1 MGLGETK
8 AQIAAACSE
17 ARREA
22 SAVTLVAV
30 SKFQQLEKVEKLLD
44 QGQRIFGEN
53 RVQEAEEKFPALRAK
68 YPDIELH
75 FIGHLQT
82 NKAKDAVRIF
92 DVIETV
98 DRPELAEALKRE
110 MDKQRRELPCFIQV
124 NTGNEEQKG
133 GVARKDLAALYHACK
148 ELKLNITGLMCIPP
162 VDDIPDLHFA
172 LLHKLAGKLG
182 LKHLSM
188 GMSADFDAAIK
199 YGATHVRIGSALFGE
214 RKDHG
219 VAGAA

>member
-1 MGLGETK
+1 MSILKEIK
-8 AQIAAACSE
+8 SRIAATCKKSG
-17 ARREA
+17 REA
-22 SAVTLVAV
+22 SSVTLVAV
-30 SKFQQLEKVEKLLD
+30 SKFQSAEKIEALLE
-44 QGQRIFGEN
+44 QGHRVFGEN
-53 RVQEAEEKFPALRAK
+53 RVQEAEEKFPVLRTK

-110 MDKQRRELPCFIQV
+110 MDKQKRGLPCFIQV

-133 GVARKDLAALYHACK
+133 GVSSKDLVALYSFCK

-162 VDDIPDLHFA
+162 AEDIPDLHFA
-172 LLHKLAGKLG
+172 LLHKLAGELG
-182 LKHLSM
+182 LNHLSM
-188 GMSADFDAAIK
+188 GMSADFDTAIR
-199 YGATHVRIGSALFGE
+199 YGATHVRIGSALFGD
-214 RKDHG
+214 RKTEN
-219 VAGAA
+219 